1 MIFRTEEEFDP
12 ALDEFA
18 KVFSKI
24 PRRRPTNPSMP
35 TLTTLRACAVE
46 KVCDDTARRKTVA
59 HRSNDMCHGKT
70 VRVPR
75 SRGKFF

>member
-12 ALDEFA
+12 ALAEFA

-46 KVCDDTARRKTVA
+46 LRRYCATENGCA
-59 HRSNDMCHGKT
+59 
-70 VRVPR
+70 PLE
-75 SRGKFF
+75 

>member
-12 ALDEFA
+12 ALAEFA

-35 TLTTLRACAVE
+35 TLTSRSN
-46 KVCDDTARRKTVA
+46 CDDTARRKTVA

-75 SRGKFF
+75 SRGKFFSASQ